1 MSSARR
7 VGGITSEMLSIEF
20 MHQDKFHLAEQCL
33 DQMPVS
39 SNYEQLV
46 SSDCV
51 ESIESPEKFRKFSS
65 GYWKQVQPSHC
76 NHQ

>member
-7 VGGITSEMLSIEF
+7 VGAITSEMLSIEF

-51 ESIESPEKFRKFSS
+51 ESIESSEKFHKFSS
-65 GYWKQVQPSHC
+65 GYWK
-76 NHQ
+76 